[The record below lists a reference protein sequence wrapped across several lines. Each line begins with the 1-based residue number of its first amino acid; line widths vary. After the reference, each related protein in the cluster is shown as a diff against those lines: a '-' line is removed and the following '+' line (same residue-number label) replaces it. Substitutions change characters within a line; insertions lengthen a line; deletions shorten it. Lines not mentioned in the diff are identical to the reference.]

1 MSEIVVT
8 LPTDASAEEIARVR
22 AAFPDAAFEAAQ
34 AASDTPAISFEDQV
48 ASAVQAARFLPQKIS
63 EAWSAAGG
71 IELLLW
77 LAIALCAAYAI
88 ERVLRSL
95 VLDRFAK
102 PSDGQPHALFRQ
114 RWPRAFIWTLT
125 RIAGLIVFAV
135 AAMLIGRALPL
146 TGEEARVFGRG
157 LLSAVIFGRVLFL
170 FMEVNAAPRAP
181 ERRLINFTDSEAQR
195 VWRAGVIVAV
205 LAAVLG
211 AVRAWLDA
219 AVGLNME
226 AALARAVLALLLGLI
241 TIRFF
246 LAIRQP
252 LRSLMQRREAS
263 ADNPDGLFT
272 RIANNVAL
280 VYVAIVALDMT
291 VKILGAL
298 GVLGPAAASGAGAS
312 VLLLVTAPLVVAG
325 LGAYTAELN
334 DEERRPLVLGGLALA
349 EGLVVLATA
358 VLLMKAWGVDP
369 FVQPEGGGLMALLP
383 AVIKTAAIVIVG
395 LALWRAV
402 TAVLGEKKAD
412 DKDKEAVDDSHSEA
426 GGTGDRIATILPIL
440 RGFALALIVLTTA
453 FTALSALGVDVAP
466 LIASAGILGLAI
478 GFGAQTLVTDI
489 ISGMFYLYED
499 AIRIGEYVETE
510 SGGGTVEKISLRSAT
525 LRHPRGALITVPF
538 SKMGTIRNNSRDWV
552 VMKFSFRV
560 PADTDVEQVRKIIKK
575 VGAQMND
582 DPELDGKI
590 LSPLKSQGAV
600 GITGRSFEIGC
611 KFMCL
616 PGEQFAIR
624 RKAFVLLQRGLKD
637 NGIQL
642 AGQDLDLSAIT
653 SPPAAAG

>member
-1 MSEIVVT
+1 MSEIVITV
-8 LPTDASAEEIARVR
+8 PSDASAEEIARVR
-22 AAFPDAAFEAAQ
+22 AAFPDAAFESPE
-34 AASDTPAISFEDQV
+34 AASTAPAVSFEDQV
-48 ASAVQAARFLPQKIS
+48 AAAVQGVQYLPQKIA
-63 EAWSAAGG
+63 EAWAAAGG
-71 IELLLW
+71 VELVLW
-77 LAIALCAAYAI
+77 LAVALAAGYAV
-88 ERVLRSL
+88 ERLLRGL
-95 VLDRFAK
+95 VLDRFGKAAGE
-102 PSDGQPHALFRQ
+102 PQAHFRK
-114 RWPRAFIWTLT
+114 RLPRALIWLLT
-125 RIAGLIVFAV
+125 RIAGLVIFFV
-135 AAMLIGRALPL
+135 AALLIGRATPL
-146 TGEEARVFGRG
+146 AGDEARVFGRG
-157 LLSAVIFGRVLFL
+157 LLSAVIFARVLFL
-170 FMEVNAAPRAP
+170 FVELVAAPKTLA
-181 ERRLINFTDSEAQR
+181 RRLVNFTDSEAAR
-195 VWRAGVIVAV
+195 VAREGTIIAVVAAILGSLRAG
-205 LAAVLG
+205 
-211 AVRAWLDA
+211 LDA
-219 AVGLNME
+219 AAGTGIE
-226 AALARAVLALLLGLI
+226 AALARAALALLFGLI

-246 LAIRQP
+246 LAIRAP
-252 LRSLMQRREAS
+252 MRAMMLRRAAATDR
-263 ADNPDGLFT
+263 PDSLFT
-272 RIANNVAL
+272 RLGNNVAWI
-280 VYVAIVALDMT
+280 YVAIVAVDMT

-312 VLLLVTAPLVVAG
+312 VFLLVIAPLIVSG
-325 LGAYTAELN
+325 LGAYASELEE
-334 DEERRPLVLGGLALA
+334 EERKPLLLGGLALA

-358 VLLMKAWGVDP
+358 ILLMKAWGIDP
-369 FVQPEGGGLMALLP
+369 FVPPEGGGLIALLP

-402 TAVLGEKKAD
+402 TAVLGEQKD
-412 DKDKEAVDDSHSEA
+412 DDEEGAVDDSHGE
-426 GGTGDRIATILPIL
+426 GGGAGDRIATIMPIL

-453 FTALSALGVDVAP
+453 ITALSALGVDVAP

-478 GFGAQTLVTDI
+478 GFGAQTLVTDV

-499 AIRIGEYVETE
+499 AIRLGEYIETE

-538 SKMGTIRNNSRDWV
+538 SKMGTVRNNSRDWV

-642 AGQDLDLSAIT
+642 AGQDLDLSSFGA
-653 SPPAAAG
+653 PPAAAS